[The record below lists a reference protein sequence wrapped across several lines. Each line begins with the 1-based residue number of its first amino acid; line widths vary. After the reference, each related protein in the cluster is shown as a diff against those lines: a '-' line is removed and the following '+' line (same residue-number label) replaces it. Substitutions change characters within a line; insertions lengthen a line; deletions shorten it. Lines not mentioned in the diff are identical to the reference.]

1 MKIKEIICEA
11 SYDGMIANLKRQFP
25 DQVPMIQDQLK
36 WAKQILKKDP
46 RVVWWMQQVKLTL
59 QGQPIDLNKIGTD
72 IGHFFGTVNLNDTGI
87 NAIDQYDFKGKTPE
101 QIVKDLT
108 AIESDPQYQKEEKQ
122 EKIPVQPQ
130 SGDRVLIDCGN
141 NHAWWYVDRAFC
153 DAEGKSG
160 EHCGN
165 VTGQTKTDQRIL
177 SYRENRGG
185 KWYVLLT
192 FILEPNGKLGE
203 MKAYKNQKPQE
214 KYHGDI
220 IKLLLNPI
228 VKGISGGG
236 YLADNNF
243 SIFDLSENDLK
254 TIQTNKPNLITDQLD
269 VSPVQSIN
277 APDFI
282 RKQYYDTIV
291 KNNRGLEHLLQP
303 DGTLLK
309 GDLAAWD
316 AAIKTNRKLSLIV
329 TGDMIDRY
337 KKTILAELRI
347 NPEKLISVASR
358 DIRRNFDI
366 LSEFVKFNSTNIG
379 YVQASTPRY
388 YDLCKI
394 AVSEIDDYDSALIYI
409 PKPPTI
415 PEKEYIDICKIAFS
429 KDIRVLKYVPTP
441 PEITEKEYNEICK
454 IAVSKDGNALRFV
467 SPPLR
472 TPDICKIAVSK
483 DGNALFYVPQPPT
496 MPENQYIEI
505 CKIAISENGNA
516 LHYVPEELRTTEL
529 CKIAVSKDGWAL
541 ESVPKP
547 PIIPE
552 KKYLEISEIAV
563 SNKSTA
569 LTYVPKEL
577 RTPKLYGIA
586 ILKDEDNW
594 ALDFVPEELRDL
606 VQAEVE
612 KEKAKKTESQ
622 ELVRLKQLIE
632 GLK

>member
-1 MKIKEIICEA
+1 
-11 SYDGMIANLKRQFP
+11 
-25 DQVPMIQDQLK
+25 
-36 WAKQILKKDP
+36 
-46 RVVWWMQQVKLTL
+46 
-59 QGQPIDLNKIGTD
+59 
-72 IGHFFGTVNLNDTGI
+72 
-87 NAIDQYDFKGKTPE
+87 
-101 QIVKDLT
+101 
-108 AIESDPQYQKEEKQ
+108 
-122 EKIPVQPQ
+122 
-130 SGDRVLIDCGN
+130 
-141 NHAWWYVDRAFC
+141 
-153 DAEGKSG
+153 
-160 EHCGN
+160 
-165 VTGQTKTDQRIL
+165 
-177 SYRENRGG
+177 
-185 KWYVLLT
+185 
-192 FILEPNGKLGE
+192 
-203 MKAYKNQKPQE
+203 
-214 KYHGDI
+214 
-220 IKLLLNPI
+220 LNPI

-347 NPEKLISVASR
+347 NPKKLISVASR

-415 PEKEYIDICKIAFS
+415 PEKEYIDICKIA
-429 KDIRVLKYVPTP
+429 
-441 PEITEKEYNEICK
+441 
-454 IAVSKDGNALRFV
+454 
-467 SPPLR
+467 
-472 TPDICKIAVSK
+472 VSK

-547 PIIPE
+547 PEITE
-552 KKYLEISEIAV
+552 KEYNEICKIAV
-563 SNKSTA
+563 SKDGNALRFVSPPLRTPDICKIAVSKDGNALRFVSPPLRTPDICKIAVSKDGNALHYVPEELRTTELCKIAVSKDGNALRFVSPPLRTPDICKIAVSKDGNA